1 MQRMLALEKA
11 LSLGH
16 WAVLGQPINGLWA
29 GFLTQWPNWA
39 DPNGPAHGP
48 CTGLAVGGFWRG
60 LDTARERS
68 CDWSWHQWE
77 RINSSPSKSF
87 PRGHVIPICH
97 VLH

>member
-16 WAVLGQPINGLWA
+16 WAVLGRPINGLWA

-48 CTGLAVGGFWRG
+48 CTGLLTG
-60 LDTARERS
+60 LLF
-68 CDWSWHQWE
+68 
-77 RINSSPSKSF
+77 NSRLHSPTFVCLSF
-87 PRGHVIPICH
+87 ISSISPFNLPRLLLTI
-97 VLH
+97 

>member
-16 WAVLGQPINGLWA
+16 WAVLGRPINGLWA

-48 CTGLAVGGFWRG
+48 CTGLVPTFRTGTGPCRG
-60 LDTARERS
+60 LVTDMSVA
-68 CDWSWHQWE
+68 
-77 RINSSPSKSF
+77 
-87 PRGHVIPICH
+87 
-97 VLH
+97 

>member
-1 MQRMLALEKA
+1 MQCMLALEKA
-11 LSLGH
+11 LYLGH
-16 WAVLGQPINGLWA
+16 WAVLVRPINGI
-29 GFLTQWPNWA
+29 WA

>member
-16 WAVLGQPINGLWA
+16 WAVLGRPINGLWA

-48 CTGLAVGGFWRG
+48 CTGLPQPHGQRAQPPPQTTILSSVKSSTLLLAVTG
-60 LDTARERS
+60 E
-68 CDWSWHQWE
+68 
-77 RINSSPSKSF
+77 
-87 PRGHVIPICH
+87 HVT
-97 VLH
+97 VGTSALSVATNTL

>member
-16 WAVLGQPINGLWA
+16 WAVLGRPINGLWA

-48 CTGLAVGGFWRG
+48 CTGLAWVYVCHEIMFLMWQEILHPVQGVYSLTW
-60 LDTARERS
+60 LQPDLVTA
-68 CDWSWHQWE
+68 
-77 RINSSPSKSF
+77 
-87 PRGHVIPICH
+87 
-97 VLH
+97 

>member
-16 WAVLGQPINGLWA
+16 WAVLGRPINGLWA

-48 CTGLAVGGFWRG
+48 CTGLTPMFTIRRFPG
-60 LDTARERS
+60 LQNKIHS
-68 CDWSWHQWE
+68 
-77 RINSSPSKSF
+77 IFFSKA
-87 PRGHVIPICH
+87 
-97 VLH
+97 LL

>member
-48 CTGLAVGGFWRG
+48 CTGLPP
-60 LDTARERS
+60 TMY
-68 CDWSWHQWE
+68 
-77 RINSSPSKSF
+77 PKSQ
-87 PRGHVIPICH
+87 GHRKRP
-97 VLH
+97 LPQEES